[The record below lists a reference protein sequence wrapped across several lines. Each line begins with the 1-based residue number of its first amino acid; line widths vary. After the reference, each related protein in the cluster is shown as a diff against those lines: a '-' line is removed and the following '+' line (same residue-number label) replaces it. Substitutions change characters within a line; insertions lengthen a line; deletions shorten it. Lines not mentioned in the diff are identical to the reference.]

1 MTKLIITGN
10 GFDIAHRLK
19 TQYNDFREYLESR
32 RSEYTSYEDQI
43 RVQIGIVQAKFEL
56 LCEPDNLWS
65 DFETQ
70 TLKIINEIQNG
81 NNINLFGDTYCA
93 SSVSKLQTWKNIRN
107 SITNILKEK
116 TGNNGLSFEMHEMVK
131 KMASDIIDR
140 AVMLQYYWMPC
151 LYGVFQDWITTITYE
166 NSTKHFSVSK
176 SDIAITFNYTD
187 TLESLYGI
195 TDILHIHG
203 SVSEIDSIV
212 LGFHSEELDNDLP
225 GLNEMHTHR
234 FKERKKA
241 SRANGI
247 NSTGQAVFYESNI
260 GRFYKPV
267 HQLKN
272 NINTFLENKSFEEVV
287 VLGHSYNEIDWT
299 YFKELL
305 ANYPNK
311 NYIFTYYDET
321 DKKNALI
328 MINMIGPINKYR
340 IVDVK
345 DYLIK

>member
-19 TQYNDFREYLESR
+19 TQYNDFKEYLDSR

-43 RVQIGIVQAKFEL
+43 GVHIGIVQGEFER
-56 LCEPDNLWS
+56 LCKPDNLWS

-70 TLKIINEIQNG
+70 TLKIIKEIQEG
-81 NNINLFGDTYCA
+81 KNITLFGNTYSASDT
-93 SSVSKLQTWKNIRN
+93 SDFEPWLDIRKKLETI
-107 SITNILKEK
+107 IEEK
-116 TGNNGLSFEMHEMVK
+116 SGINGLSSKMNVMVRD
-131 KMASDIIDR
+131 MAADIINH
-140 AVMLQYYWMPC
+140 AVMLKYYWMPC
-151 LYGVFQDWITTITYE
+151 LYKVFQDWLKTINYE
-166 NSTKHFSVSK
+166 GISKQFSVSK

-212 LGFHSEELDNDLP
+212 LGFHSEELDHDLP
-225 GLNEMHTHR
+225 GLNEMHTPR
-234 FKERKKA
+234 FKEIKKA

-247 NSTGQAVFYESNI
+247 NSTGQSVFYESNI

-272 NINTFLENKSFEEVV
+272 NINTFLENKSFEEVIV
-287 VLGHSYNEIDWT
+287 IGHSYNEIDWT

-311 NYIFTYYDET
+311 NYIFTYYDES
-321 DKKNALI
+321 DRQNALS
-328 MINMIGPINKYR
+328 MIDMIGTINKFR

-345 DYLIK
+345 DYFIK